1 MSILLRD
8 YQQTAIES
16 VRNEFR
22 AGHRSV
28 LLVAPT
34 GAGKTV
40 MFSYITQGAM
50 RLGKRVMIMAHRVE
64 LVEQISQTLK
74 DFEVAHGFIAAGYP
88 QHPSRSVQVASIQ
101 TLIRRTA
108 AHHPPDII
116 VVDEAHHATAKNT
129 IGKILAAYPRARV
142 LGVTATP
149 IRLSGEGLGET
160 FASMVLGPTVSELI
174 EAGALSPVTVYAPP
188 TMDTSLLHTRAGE
201 FIHSEVSALVDK
213 PKITGSAVEHYRR
226 LADRKRAVAF
236 CVSVDHARN
245 VAAEFT
251 RAGYSAMYVDG
262 TMERSSRADAVARF
276 KQGKIHVLTSCDLIS
291 EGFDCPGIEV
301 GISLR
306 PTASTGLWLQ
316 QVGRCLRVFDG
327 KDKALVLDHAGNT
340 LRHGLPT
347 DDRAWTL
354 EGRERSSRAGKKDD
368 VVSVR
373 VCPNCFSA
381 DKAGKPACVHCGH
394 VYPIVGRKLT
404 EVEGELQEVKKAAS
418 PERREQGRAQSIE
431 ALMQLAIMRNYKN
444 PRAWAEHVFN
454 GRMAKRRA

>member
-1 MSILLRD
+1 MIVLRN
-8 YQQTAIES
+8 YQEPVIES
-16 VRNEFR
+16 VRGEFK
-22 AGHRSV
+22 AGKRSV
-28 LLVAPT
+28 LMVMPT

-40 MFSYITQGAM
+40 CFSYITAGAQK
-50 RLGKRVMIMAHRVE
+50 LGKRVWLLAHRVE
-64 LVEQISQTLK
+64 LVEQISDTLK
-74 DFEVAHGFIAAGYP
+74 QFGVAHGFIAAGYP
-88 QHPSRSVQVASIQ
+88 QTPSRLAQVASIQ
-101 TLIRRTA
+101 TLIRRSSS
-108 AHHPPDII
+108 HHAPDLII
-116 VVDEAHHATAKNT
+116 VDEAHHATAKNT

-149 IRLSGEGLGET
+149 LRLSGEGLCET
-160 FASMVLGPTVSELI
+160 FETMVVGPSVQQLI
-174 EAGALSPVTVYAPP
+174 DAGALSPVTVYAPP
-188 TMDTSLLHTRAGE
+188 TVETSSLHVRAGE
-201 FIHSEVSALVDK
+201 FITSELSALVDK
-213 PKITGSAVEHYRR
+213 PKITGSAVDHYRKH
-226 LADRKRAVAF
+226 ADKKRAVAF

-262 TMERSSRADAVARF
+262 TMERSSRADAVNRF

-327 KDKALVLDHAGNT
+327 KDKATILDHAGNT

-347 DDRAWTL
+347 DEREWTL
-354 EGRERSSRAGKKDD
+354 QGRERSTRGSKSDE

-394 VYPIVGRKLT
+394 VYPIAGRKLT